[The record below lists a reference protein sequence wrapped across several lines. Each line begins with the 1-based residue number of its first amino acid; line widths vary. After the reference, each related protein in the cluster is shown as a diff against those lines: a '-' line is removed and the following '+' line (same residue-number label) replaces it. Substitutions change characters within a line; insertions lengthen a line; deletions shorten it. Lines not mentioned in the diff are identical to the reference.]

1 MKYYER
7 NLTKKFLDN
16 LDNDLF
22 LILTGGRQTGKTT
35 FLKHVFSNLSTERT
49 CYFINLENPEYLQ
62 IIDAHPDNLFKV
74 TNSYPT
80 DIQTVF
86 IDEIQYLK
94 NPTNF
99 LKYLYDE
106 YKGRLKIIATGS
118 SSFYLDRKFKD
129 SLMGRKR
136 LFYLNTLD
144 FKEFLRFKE
153 DEQLIDEIEKRNTI
167 PPLHLKKLELSLSEY
182 ISYGGYPAVCL
193 ANKKKD
199 KIEIISEIAMDYIQK
214 DIYEAKIQD
223 KNKYYFMLKILANQ
237 TGSLLNSNEISN
249 TLGIAATTVEK
260 YLYVMQKSFQI
271 ALIRPFYQN
280 IRKEITK
287 MPKAYFLDTGLRNHF
302 NGSFDHIEFRNDK
315 GDLLENVVFR
325 ELLLKNQLENIK
337 FWRTLNKAEIDFVVK
352 EKHAWEVKFNH
363 KEYRQSKYKLFE
375 TNYPD
380 ISVRCISF
388 NNILTLA
395 LDLDLDKNA

>member
-1 MKYYER
+1 MKYYKR
-7 NLTKKFLDN
+7 NLTEKFLKN

-35 FLKHVFSNLSTERT
+35 FIKYVYNSLLAQKT
-49 CYFINLENPEYLQ
+49 CYFINLENPEFLQ
-62 IIDAHPDNLFKV
+62 IIDAHPDNLFKI
-74 TNSYPT
+74 TNSLPE
-80 DIQTVF
+80 DNQIVF

-106 YKGRLKIIATGS
+106 YKGSLKIIATGS

-136 LFYLNTLD
+136 LFHLNTLS
-144 FKEFLRFKE
+144 FKEFLLFKE
-153 DEQLIDEIEKRNTI
+153 DEELVNEIETKQNI
-167 PPLHLKKLELSLSEY
+167 PPLHLKKLELYLSEY
-182 ISYGGYPAVCL
+182 TSYGGYPSVCL
-193 ANKKKD
+193 AKD
-199 KIEIISEIAMDYIQK
+199 KSEKAEIISEIASDYIQK
-214 DIYEAKIQD
+214 DIYEARIQD
-223 KNKYYFMLKILANQ
+223 KNKYYFLLKILANQ
-237 TGSLLNSNEISN
+237 TGSLLNSNEVSN

-302 NGSFDHIEFRNDK
+302 SGSFDHIELRNDR
-315 GDLLENVVFR
+315 GILLENVVFR
-325 ELLLKNQLENIK
+325 ELLLNNPPENIK
-337 FWRTLNKAEIDFVVK
+337 FWRTQNKAEIDFVIAQK
-352 EKHAWEVKFNH
+352 KTWEVKFKR
-363 KEYRQSKYKLFE
+363 KEFRRSKFELFASY
-375 TNYPD
+375 YPNIKVD
-380 ISVRCISF
+380 CISF
-388 NNILTLA
+388 DDILPLA
-395 LDLDLDKNA
+395 LNIKLR